1 MGITGPIPPLLW
13 NTSEFNNHRQ
23 RGIPRWHRRHECSPA
38 FTQTHSL
45 DGSSGNSYEL
55 AMPDLDLDLLRTFV
69 AVADAGSFTAAADIV
84 GRSQSAVS
92 QKIRRLEEL
101 IGHPV
106 FERTSR
112 SLCLTGPGGQLLIG
126 ARRLLDLND
135 DVIRSLQIPRAS
147 GRLRVG
153 ICEDFVPL
161 QLSRLLAR
169 FLRLY
174 PEVQLEVNTS
184 LTHELLAEFDNGDLD
199 LVIAT
204 RQLRDRGRVIWRE
217 PMVWFAALDFRLE
230 LDRPLPL
237 VLLKPPCTYRELM
250 FTTLDAARQDWATA
264 CTVTSLMGVQAA
276 VAGGLGITA
285 LGRSFIQDGMQIL
298 EPPDHWPPLPMTEI
312 VVLGDD
318 TAERSLVQPLLTFL
332 VEGMKSPSAV

>member
-1 MGITGPIPPLLW
+1 MAAGKSIAWQPPEYVCLAVFSKTRSLNGP
-13 NTSEFNNHRQ
+13 
-23 RGIPRWHRRHECSPA
+23 
-38 FTQTHSL
+38 
-45 DGSSGNSYEL
+45 SSNSYGR
-55 AMPDLDLDLLRTFV
+55 AMPDLDLDLLRAFV
-69 AVADAGSFTAAADIV
+69 AVADAGSFTAAADV
-84 GRSQSAVS
+84 VSRSQSAVS

-112 SLCLTGPGGQLLIG
+112 SLSLTGPGGQLLVG

-135 DVIRSLQIPRAS
+135 DVMRSLQIPRAS

-174 PEVQLEVNTS
+174 PGVQLDVNTS
-184 LTHELLAEFDNGDLD
+184 LTHELLVEFDKGDLD

-204 RQLRDRGRVIWRE
+204 RQFRGRGRIIWRE
-217 PMVWFAALDFRLE
+217 PMVWFAASDFRLD
-230 LDRPLPL
+230 LHRPLPL

-250 FTTLDAARQDWATA
+250 FTTLDTARQDWVTA

-285 LGRSFIQDGMQIL
+285 LGRSFIQEGMQIL
-298 EPPDHWPPLPMTEI
+298 RAPAHWPPLPMTEI
-312 VVLGDD
+312 IVLG
-318 TAERSLVQPLLTFL
+318 S
-332 VEGMKSPSAV
+332 SATRRQRGRWSNHC

>member
-1 MGITGPIPPLLW
+1 
-13 NTSEFNNHRQ
+13 
-23 RGIPRWHRRHECSPA
+23 
-38 FTQTHSL
+38 
-45 DGSSGNSYEL
+45 
-55 AMPDLDLDLLRTFV
+55 MPDLDLDLLRAFV
-69 AVADAGSFTAAADIV
+69 AVADAGTFTAAADVV

-101 IGHPV
+101 IRQPV
-106 FERTSR
+106 FDRTSR
-112 SLCLTGPGGQLLIG
+112 SLSLTGPGGQLLVG
-126 ARRLLDLND
+126 ARRMLDLND
-135 DVIRSLQIPRAS
+135 DVMRSLELPRPA

-174 PEVQLEVNTS
+174 PEVQLDVNTS
-184 LTHELLAEFDNGDLD
+184 LTHDLLVEFDKGDLD

-204 RQLRDRGRVIWRE
+204 RQFRERGRVIWRE
-217 PMVWFAALDFRLE
+217 PMVWFAASDFRLD
-230 LDRPLPL
+230 LNRPLPL
-237 VLLKPPCTYRELM
+237 VLLRPPCTYRELM
-250 FTTLDAARQDWATA
+250 FTTLDTARQDWTTA

-298 EPPDHWPPLPMTEI
+298 QTPTHWPPLPMTEI
-312 VVLGDD
+312 VVIGDE
-318 TAERSLVQPLLTFL
+318 TAERSLVQPLLKFL
-332 VEGMKSPSAV
+332 VDGMRSPTSG